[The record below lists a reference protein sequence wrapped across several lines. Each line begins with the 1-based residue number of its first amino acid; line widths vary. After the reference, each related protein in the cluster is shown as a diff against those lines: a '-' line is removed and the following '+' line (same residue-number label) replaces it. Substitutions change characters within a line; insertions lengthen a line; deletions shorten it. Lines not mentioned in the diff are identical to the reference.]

1 MQEINLCFPCL
12 ASAHLITINSKRGS
26 ENNFILKL
34 LVYQPGPW
42 EETDGRHKMVSFE
55 EIVTKGQHNK
65 MWAEHS
71 EST

>member
-1 MQEINLCFPCL
+1 MFPTF
-12 ASAHLITINSKRGS
+12 SITAHLITINSKRDS
-26 ENNFILKL
+26 ENNFILKI